1 MISGSATQVARRHCY
16 LAVLVS
22 ACAWML
28 AGCNGLGSSSS
39 AGTPDTTPP
48 TAPANLTATATL
60 ATQINLSWT
69 ASTDN
74 VGVAQYKVERC
85 AGAGCAN
92 FAQIATPVS
101 TGFNDNGL
109 SASSAYSY
117 RVRAEDA
124 AGNNSAYSNVF
135 SDTTPAA
142 ADTTPPSMPTNLTAT
157 AASSTQIN
165 LSWTA
170 STDNAGV
177 TGYKVERCS
186 GAACAN
192 FAQIAAPTGTTFN
205 DTGLTASTSYSYRV
219 RANDA
224 AGNNSGYSNTASAT
238 TQTPPDTTPPTAP
251 TNLTATAA
259 LSTQINLSWT
269 ASTDNVGVTGYK
281 VERCSGAACANFAQI
296 ATPTGTTFNDTGL
309 TASTSYSYRV
319 RANDAAG
326 NNSAYSNTASATTPA
341 AADTT
346 PPTAPTSLTA
356 TAASTSQINLAW
368 TASTDNV
375 GVTGYKVERCSGATC
390 ANFAQIATPT
400 TTTFNDT
407 GLAASTSYS
416 YRVRANDA
424 AGNNSAYSNTAIAT
438 TQTPPDTTPPT
449 APTNLTAT
457 AASTTQINLSWTAST
472 DNIGVTG
479 YKVERCRGAA
489 CANFAQIATP
499 AATTFNDTGL
509 TASTSYSYRVRANDA
524 AGNNSGYSNTASA
537 TTLAPAG
544 NISVTISP
552 KRGGLT
558 LSQTMPFTVTV
569 TNDVGAA
576 GVTWTASSG
585 NFSAQSTAT
594 ATYVAPNSAG
604 VVTVTATSVADG
616 TKSATAT
623 IGVTDLAGMLTY
635 HNDLSR
641 DGVNAQEYALTTA
654 NVATATFGKLF
665 SCATDGAMYA
675 QPLWVAN
682 LPMQGGTH
690 NVIFGATTHDTVYA
704 FDADTN
710 PCVTYW
716 SKSLLGSGETFVSSS
731 DVGTGDIQPDIGIIG
746 TPVIDAASNTL
757 YVVSKSKTSGTNCTP
772 ATSCFQRLHALSLTD
787 GSEKF
792 GGPVNIT
799 STISVPGTG
808 DGSSGGNVAFNTLRE
823 NQRSGLVLANGV
835 VYVAWASHGDNG
847 PYHGWV
853 IGFNASTLVIVGTF
867 NANPNGSDSGIW
879 MGGGA
884 PAADASGNL
893 YFLTGNGTFDANS
906 GGSDYGDS
914 TVKMSTTA
922 PFSVAGYFTPADQ
935 QNLEGGDTDHG
946 SGGAAILVDQPSGP
960 HQHLMIGGGKEGNF
974 FLLDRDNLGG
984 YGANFNPADSNA
996 VQKFSEGNGIF
1007 STAAF
1012 FNNALYIAGVGG
1024 HLKSF
1029 AFNTPT
1035 TGQFNPAQT
1044 SQSAGTFGFPGATPS
1059 VSALGTTKG
1068 ILWAMDNGQYC
1079 TQQSPGCGAA
1089 VLHAFDATNLAT
1101 ELWNSSQSAG
1111 DAAGNAVKFTVP
1123 TVANG
1128 KVYIGTRGNDTGN
1141 GGTSIPG
1148 EIDVYGLKPN

>member
-1 MISGSATQVARRHCY
+1 MISGSATRVVRWHFY
-16 LAVLVS
+16 WAVF
-22 ACAWML
+22 ACMWAWML
-28 AGCNGLGSSSS
+28 TGCKGLGSSS
-39 AGTPDTTPP
+39 AVGTPTPDTIPP
-48 TAPANLTATATL
+48 STPANLTATATL

-74 VGVAQYKVERC
+74 VGVAGYKVERC
-85 AGAGCAN
+85 SGAGCAN
-92 FAQIATPVS
+92 FAQIATP
-101 TGFNDNGL
+101 TGAAFNDIGL
-109 SASSAYSY
+109 AAATSYSY
-117 RVRAEDA
+117 RVRAVDA

-135 SDTTPAA
+135 SATTLAA
-142 ADTTPPSMPTNLTAT
+142 ADTTPPTAPTNLTAS
-157 AASSTQIN
+157 AVSATQIN

-186 GAACAN
+186 GAGCAN
-192 FAQIAAPTGTTFN
+192 FAQIATPATTTFNDTGLTASTSYSHRVRANDADGNNSAYSNTASATTPAAADTTPPTAPTNLTATAASTTQINLSWTASTDNVGVTGYKVERCSGGGCANFAQIATPATTTFN

-238 TQTPPDTTPPTAP
+238 T
-251 TNLTATAA
+251 
-259 LSTQINLSWT
+259 
-269 ASTDNVGVTGYK
+269 
-281 VERCSGAACANFAQI
+281 
-296 ATPTGTTFNDTGL
+296 
-309 TASTSYSYRV
+309 
-319 RANDAAG
+319 
-326 NNSAYSNTASATTPA
+326 PA
-341 AADTT
+341 A
-346 PPTAPTSLTA
+346 S
-356 TAASTSQINLAW
+356 
-368 TASTDNV
+368 
-375 GVTGYKVERCSGATC
+375 
-390 ANFAQIATPT
+390 
-400 TTTFNDT
+400 
-407 GLAASTSYS
+407 
-416 YRVRANDA
+416 
-424 AGNNSAYSNTAIAT
+424 
-438 TQTPPDTTPPT
+438 
-449 APTNLTAT
+449 
-457 AASTTQINLSWTAST
+457 
-472 DNIGVTG
+472 
-479 YKVERCRGAA
+479 
-489 CANFAQIATP
+489 
-499 AATTFNDTGL
+499 
-509 TASTSYSYRVRANDA
+509 
-524 AGNNSGYSNTASA
+524 
-537 TTLAPAG
+537 G

-558 LSQTMPFTVTV
+558 ILQTMPFTATV
-569 TNDVGAA
+569 TNDVGSA

-585 NFSAQSTAT
+585 SFSMQSTAA

-604 VVTVTATSVADG
+604 AVTVTATSVADV

-623 IGVTDLAGMLTY
+623 IGVSDLAGVFTY

-641 DGVNAQEYALTTA
+641 DGVNSQEYALTTA

-690 NVIFGATTHDTVYA
+690 NVILAATTHDSVYA

-716 SKSLLGSGETFVSSS
+716 SKSLLGSGETYVSSS

-746 TPVIDAASNTL
+746 TPVIDPGSNTL
-757 YVVSKSKTSGTNCTP
+757 YVISKSKTSGTNCTP

-792 GGPVNIT
+792 GGPVNVT
-799 STISVPGTG
+799 SAISVAGTG
-808 DGSSGGNVAFNTLRE
+808 DGSSGGNVAFNTLRQ
-823 NQRSGLVLANGV
+823 NQRPGLVLSNGV

-853 IGFNASTLVIVGTF
+853 IGFDKTTLARVATF

-884 PAADASGNL
+884 PAADAAGNL
-893 YFLTGNGTFDANS
+893 YFLTGNGTFDVNS
-906 GGSDYGDS
+906 GGTDYGDS
-914 TVKMSTTA
+914 TVKLSTGGGL
-922 PFSVAGYFTPADQ
+922 SVAGYFTPADQ

-946 SGGAAILVDQPSGP
+946 SGGAAILVDQPTGP
-960 HQHLMIGGGKEGNF
+960 HQHLVIGGGKEGNF
-974 FLLDRDNLGG
+974 FLLGRDNMGG
-984 YGANFNPADSNA
+984 YGANFNPGDSNA

-1024 HLKSF
+1024 NLKSF
-1029 AFNTPT
+1029 AFNTT
-1035 TGQFNPAQT
+1035 TGQFNAAQT
-1044 SQSAGTFGFPGATPS
+1044 SQSTGTFGFPGATPS
-1059 VSALGTTKG
+1059 VSARGTTNG
-1068 ILWAMDNGQYC
+1068 ILWAIDSGQYC

-1089 VLHAFDATNLAT
+1089 VLHAFDATQLSS
-1101 ELWNSSQSAG
+1101 ELWNSAQTAG
-1111 DAAGNAVKFTVP
+1111 DSSGNAVKFTVP

-1141 GGTSIPG
+1141 GGTTIPG

>member
-1 MISGSATQVARRHCY
+1 
-16 LAVLVS
+16 L
-22 ACAWML
+22 
-28 AGCNGLGSSSS
+28 
-39 AGTPDTTPP
+39 
-48 TAPANLTATATL
+48 
-60 ATQINLSWT
+60 T
-69 ASTDN
+69 ASTW
-74 VGVAQYKVERC
+74 
-85 AGAGCAN
+85 
-92 FAQIATPVS
+92 
-101 TGFNDNGL
+101 
-109 SASSAYSY
+109 YSY
-117 RVRAEDA
+117 RVQANDA
-124 AGNNSAYSNVF
+124 AGNNSSYSNTAGA
-135 SDTTPAA
+135 TTPAA
-142 ADTTPPSMPTNLTAT
+142 ADTTPPSTPTNLTAT
-157 AASSTQIN
+157 AASATQIN
-165 LSWTA
+165 LA
-170 STDNAGV
+170 
-177 TGYKVERCS
+177 
-186 GAACAN
+186 
-192 FAQIAAPTGTTFN
+192 
-205 DTGLTASTSYSYRV
+205 
-219 RANDA
+219 
-224 AGNNSGYSNTASAT
+224 
-238 TQTPPDTTPPTAP
+238 
-251 TNLTATAA
+251 
-259 LSTQINLSWT
+259 WT

-281 VERCSGAACANFAQI
+281 LERCTGAACANFAQI
-296 ATPTGTTFNDTGL
+296 ATLTTTTFNDTGL

-326 NNSAYSNTASATTPA
+326 NNSAYSNTASATT
-341 AADTT
+341 
-346 PPTAPTSLTA
+346 
-356 TAASTSQINLAW
+356 AAS
-368 TASTDNV
+368 
-375 GVTGYKVERCSGATC
+375 
-390 ANFAQIATPT
+390 
-400 TTTFNDT
+400 
-407 GLAASTSYS
+407 
-416 YRVRANDA
+416 
-424 AGNNSAYSNTAIAT
+424 
-438 TQTPPDTTPPT
+438 
-449 APTNLTAT
+449 
-457 AASTTQINLSWTAST
+457 
-472 DNIGVTG
+472 
-479 YKVERCRGAA
+479 
-489 CANFAQIATP
+489 
-499 AATTFNDTGL
+499 
-509 TASTSYSYRVRANDA
+509 
-524 AGNNSGYSNTASA
+524 
-537 TTLAPAG
+537 AG

-558 LSQTMPFTVTV
+558 LSQTMPFTATV
-569 TNDVGAA
+569 TNDVGTA

-585 NFSAQSTAT
+585 SFSAQSTAT

-641 DGVNAQEYALTTA
+641 DGVNSQEYALTTA

-682 LPMQGGTH
+682 LPMQGGAH
-690 NVIFGATTHDTVYA
+690 NVIFAATTHDTVYA

-716 SKSLLGSGETFVSSS
+716 SKSLLGGGETYVSSS
-731 DVGTGDIQPDIGIIG
+731 DVGTGDIQPDVGIIG
-746 TPVIDAASNTL
+746 TPVIDPGSNTL
-757 YVVSKSKTSGTNCTP
+757 YVISKSKTTGTNCTP

-792 GGPVNIT
+792 GGPMNIT
-799 STISVPGTG
+799 SAISVPGTG
-808 DGSSGGNVAFNTLRE
+808 DGSSGGNVAFDTLRE
-823 NQRSGLVLANGV
+823 NQRPGLVLANGV

-853 IGFNASTLVIVGTF
+853 IGYDKTTLQLVGMF

-884 PAADASGNL
+884 PAADAAGNL
-893 YFLTGNGTFDANS
+893 YFLTGNGTFDVNS
-906 GGSDYGDS
+906 GGADYGDS
-914 TVKMSTTA
+914 TVKMSTTV

-946 SGGAAILVDQPSGP
+946 SGGAAILVDQPAGP

-974 FLLDRDNLGG
+974 FLLDRDSLGG
-984 YGANFNPADSNA
+984 YGANFNPVDSNA

-1035 TGQFNPAQT
+1035 IGQFNPAQT

-1059 VSALGTTKG
+1059 VSARGTTNG
-1068 ILWAMDNGQYC
+1068 IVWAMNNNTYC
-1079 TQQSPGCGAA
+1079 TQQSSSCGPT
-1089 VLHAFDATNLAT
+1089 VLHAYDATNLAT

-1148 EIDVYGLKPN
+1148 EIDIYGLKPN

>member
-1 MISGSATQVARRHCY
+1 M
-16 LAVLVS
+16 
-22 ACAWML
+22 
-28 AGCNGLGSSSS
+28 
-39 AGTPDTTPP
+39 GTPDTTPP
-48 TAPANLTATATL
+48 TAPANLTARATL
-60 ATQINLSWT
+60 ASQINLSWT

-74 VGVAQYKVERC
+74 VGVSQYKVERC
-85 AGAGCAN
+85 MGAGCAN
-92 FAQIATPVS
+92 FAQIAIPVS
-101 TGFNDNGL
+101 AGFNDSGL
-109 SASSAYSY
+109 NASTAYSY
-117 RVRAEDA
+117 RVRAADA
-124 AGNNSAYSNVF
+124 AGNNSAYSNIF

-142 ADTTPPSMPTNLTAT
+142 ADTTPPS
-157 AASSTQIN
+157 
-165 LSWTA
+165 
-170 STDNAGV
+170 
-177 TGYKVERCS
+177 
-186 GAACAN
+186 
-192 FAQIAAPTGTTFN
+192 
-205 DTGLTASTSYSYRV
+205 
-219 RANDA
+219 
-224 AGNNSGYSNTASAT
+224 
-238 TQTPPDTTPPTAP
+238 AP
-251 TNLTATAA
+251 TNLAGTAA
-259 LSTQINLSWT
+259 STTQINLSWT

-296 ATPTGTTFNDTGL
+296 ATPTGTTLNDTGLAASTSYSYRVRANDAAGNNSGYSNVVLVATPTAPDTTPPTAPTNLTATASSTTQINLSWTASTDNVGVTGYKVERCSGAACANFAQIATPTTTTFNDTGL

-326 NNSAYSNTASATTPA
+326 NNSAYSNTASATTQTSP
-341 AADTT
+341 DTT

-356 TAASTSQINLAW
+356 TAASTTQINLSWTASTDNVGVTGYKVERCSGAACANFAQIATPTTTTFNDTGLTASTSYSYRVRANDAAGNNSGYSNTASATTPAAVDTTPPTAPANLTATAASTTQIDLAW

-375 GVTGYKVERCSGATC
+375 GVTGYKVERCSGAAC

-400 TTTFNDT
+400 
-407 GLAASTSYS
+407 
-416 YRVRANDA
+416 
-424 AGNNSAYSNTAIAT
+424 
-438 TQTPPDTTPPT
+438 
-449 APTNLTAT
+449 
-457 AASTTQINLSWTAST
+457 
-472 DNIGVTG
+472 
-479 YKVERCRGAA
+479 
-489 CANFAQIATP
+489 
-499 AATTFNDTGL
+499 ATTFNDTGL

-537 TTLAPAG
+537 TTQAAG

-558 LSQTMPFTVTV
+558 ISQTMPLTATV

-585 NFSAQSTAT
+585 SFSAQSTSA
-594 ATYVAPNSAG
+594 ATYVASNTAG
-604 VVTVTATSVADG
+604 VATVTARSVADG

-623 IGVTDLAGMLTY
+623 FGVTDLAGVVTY

-641 DGVNAQEYALTTA
+641 DGVNSQEYALTTA

-682 LPMQGGTH
+682 LPTQGGTH
-690 NVIFGATTHDTVYA
+690 NVILAATTHDTVYA

-716 SKSLLGSGETFVSSS
+716 SKSLLGSGETYVSSS
-731 DVGTGDIQPDIGIIG
+731 DVGTGDIQPDVGIIG
-746 TPVIDAASNTL
+746 TPVIDASSNTL

-799 STISVPGTG
+799 SAISVPGTG

-823 NQRSGLVLANGV
+823 NQRPGLVLANGV

-853 IGFNASTLVIVGTF
+853 IGFNASTLAVVGTF

-884 PAADASGNL
+884 PAADAAGNL

-906 GGSDYGDS
+906 GGADYGDS
-914 TVKMSTTA
+914 TVKMSATA

-946 SGGAAILVDQPSGP
+946 SGGAAILVDQPAGP

-974 FLLDRDNLGG
+974 FLLDRDNMGG

-996 VQKFSEGNGIF
+996 LQKFSEGNGIF

-1012 FNNALYIAGVGG
+1012 FNNVLYIAGAGG

-1035 TGQFNPAQT
+1035 IGQFNPAQT

-1059 VSALGTTKG
+1059 VSASGTTNG
-1068 ILWAMDNGQYC
+1068 IVWAMNNNAYC
-1079 TQQSPGCGAA
+1079 TQQSSSCGPT
-1089 VLHAFDATNLAT
+1089 VLHAYDATNLAT
-1101 ELWNSSQSAG
+1101 ELWNSSQSGG

-1141 GGTSIPG
+1141 GGTSVQG